1 MTDGPI
7 TASQIQGQGNITLT
21 HSSAKTNEVEV
32 KKVTQTEI
40 SQIFKNLKSKKGDEE
55 KKMPQQFILVKDE
68 VEGRR
73 KQRDF
78 LDEDIEQIDL
88 LVADAA
94 DDDNEYTPMNQ
105 GLPKSKLQQPKTVSD
120 WSQKAESAKVKSE

>member
-7 TASQIQGQGNITLT
+7 TASQIQGQGNITHT
-21 HSSAKTNEVEV
+21 QSSAKTNEVEV
-32 KKVTQTEI
+32 KKVSQAEI
-40 SQIFKNLKSKKGDEE
+40 NQMFKNLKDKKGDEE
-55 KKMPQQFILVKDE
+55 QKMPQQKPEIVNNE

-73 KQRDF
+73 KCKDF
-78 LDEDIEQIDL
+78 LEEDIEQIDL

-105 GLPKSKLQQPKTVSD
+105 GLPKSKLQQPKTAASD
-120 WSQKAESAKVKSE
+120 WGL